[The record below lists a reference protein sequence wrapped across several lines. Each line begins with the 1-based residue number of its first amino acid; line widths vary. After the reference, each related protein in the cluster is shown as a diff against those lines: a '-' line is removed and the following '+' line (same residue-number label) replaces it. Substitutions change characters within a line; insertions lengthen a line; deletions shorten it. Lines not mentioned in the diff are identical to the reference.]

1 MKTTHPAI
9 LPVALFLAGA
19 LVIALGLGA
28 ARSTQPVQRT
38 PAPEAASTTAPA
50 NEAPTATAVAT
61 AVQAAPA
68 PAFLE
73 TFDGNPSAPQPW
85 KASNWDVTV
94 HSRDVGTWEELE
106 PVAAMHGSDCSAP
119 PSTHMVSSYNDAVF
133 LCRDHLMTAIKAEGY
148 GVIYLT
154 PNQMVDF
161 SSGEAVV
168 RFDLS
173 TLRSSQRDWVDLW
186 ITPYSDQLQLP
197 LEDWLPDLS
206 GVPRNAIHVR
216 MNSFNDGTNFNVF
229 VIKDFVATEL
239 PGQSWVGY
247 ESMLTPDAKRRD
259 TFELRI
265 SRAHIQFGMPAYH
278 FSWVSAD
285 MPELGWERGVVQ
297 FGHHSYNPS
306 KSDGCGSVCEPNTWH
321 WDNISISPAQP
332 FSILRAD
339 RRSVGPDTTGSVN
352 FPAPA
357 PQEAHLRFAG
367 IGVALELSFDGGANW
382 QAAQLQAQKG
392 LNEDHFKSYWMPVPA
407 GTSSVQFRGRDW
419 RGGPWQVRDISIW
432 AK

>member
-28 ARSTQPVQRT
+28 ANDTQLLERT
-38 PAPEAASTTAPA
+38 PAPAATSTTAHATTAAPA
-50 NEAPTATAVAT
+50 TGVAT
-61 AVQAAPA
+61 AVQAAPDH
-68 PAFLE
+68 AFLE
-73 TFDGNPSAPQPW
+73 TFDGNPTAPQPW
-85 KASNWDVTV
+85 KPSTWDVTV
-94 HSRDVGTWEELE
+94 HSRDVGTWDKLE
-106 PVAAMHGSDCSAP
+106 PVVAMHGSDCGAP
-119 PSTHMVSSYNDAVF
+119 PQTHTITSYDDAVF

-161 SSGEAVV
+161 SQGEAVV

-173 TLRSSQRDWVDLW
+173 TLRTSQRDWVDLW
-186 ITPYSDQLQLP
+186 ITPYPEQLQLP

-216 MNSFNDGTNFNVF
+216 MDAFNGGTNFTVF
-229 VIKDFVATEL
+229 VINDFVATEL
-239 PGQSWVGY
+239 PGQSWVSY

-265 SRAHIQFGMPAYH
+265 ARTYIQFGMPAYH
-278 FSWVSAD
+278 FSWVNAD
-285 MPELGWERGVVQ
+285 MPALDWGRGVVQ

-306 KSDGCGSVCEPNTWH
+306 KADGCGAVCEPDTWH
-321 WDNISISPAQP
+321 WDNIRISPALP
-332 FSILRAD
+332 FTILRAD
-339 RRSVGPDTTGSVN
+339 RRSAGPDAAGSVH

-357 PQEAHLRFAG
+357 PPNAHLRFAG
-367 IGVALELSFDGGANW
+367 IGSALEVSFDGGASW
-382 QAAQLQAQKG
+382 QAAQLQAQQK
-392 LNEDHFKSYWMPVPA
+392 LNEDHFKSYWMPVPTR
-407 GTSSVQFRGRDW
+407 TSSVQFRGAGW
-419 RGGPWQVRDISIW
+419 WGGPWQVRDISIW
-432 AK
+432 AE